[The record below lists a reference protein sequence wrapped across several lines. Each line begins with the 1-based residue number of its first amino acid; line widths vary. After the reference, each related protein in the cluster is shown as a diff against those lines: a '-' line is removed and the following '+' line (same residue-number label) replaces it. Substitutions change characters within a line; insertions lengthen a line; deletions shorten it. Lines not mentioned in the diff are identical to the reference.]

1 MKNQGRIASVCLTL
15 FAPHPTPAEDTA
27 EDALAICEGV
37 LPLAKRGR
45 AFLYKSYLCLT
56 ANSAK
61 RLFLTGSEMDAAVDG
76 VNGLNPC
83 LEPRGDPRRRMPK
96 GAMMSGFENQPS
108 APPAGKGM
116 VGSYVQRIPL

>member
-1 MKNQGRIASVCLTL
+1 M
-15 FAPHPTPAEDTA
+15 
-27 EDALAICEGV
+27 
-37 LPLAKRGR
+37 PLAKRGR